1 MRRLLI
7 ALLLVLSGAV
17 FAEGPGTRI
26 RSGSQVPRT
35 PQTLPPEKPQ
45 TLPPDKADAC
55 ARLRD
60 EARKRCLG
68 KPRSRAP
75 R

>member
-26 RSGSQVPRT
+26 RSGSQVPPRA
-35 PQTLPPEKPQ
+35 PQTLPPEKP
-45 TLPPDKADAC
+45 DAC

-60 EARKRCLG
+60 EARKRCLE
-68 KPRSRAP
+68 KQRSRAP